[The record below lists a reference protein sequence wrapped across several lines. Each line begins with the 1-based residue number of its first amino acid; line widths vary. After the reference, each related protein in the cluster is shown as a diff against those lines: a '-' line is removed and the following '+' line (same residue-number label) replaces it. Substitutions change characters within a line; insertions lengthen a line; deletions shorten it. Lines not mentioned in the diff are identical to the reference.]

1 MTVTVTVR
9 WYGPVGSTWGRRR
22 IDGGSLEIFRSYV
35 HVLALQR
42 TSTVCDWK
50 R

>member
-1 MTVTVTVR
+1 MADVEATR
-9 WYGPVGSTWGRRR
+9 GRRGV
-22 IDGGSLEIFRSYV
+22 DAGSLEIFRSYV

-42 TSTVCDWK
+42 TSTACDWK